1 MHPYIFHI
9 TYITNLNFNTK
20 MDRVDLTNEENMRS
34 GEDRLAL
41 GSLNDKELH
50 FAVEM
55 AHLLSAIA
63 VGTGTWGIAAVI
75 PKYLSLRLPLRVV
88 NLIEEAFQIAMTGGD
103 PLKFE
108 YGNEGCNMVSLD
120 LSRLK
125 QEILKGKLA
134 GKAHKKVESGCSK
147 VTGCTTKERSFTLP
161 KILEYTKD
169 HCNLNTAP
177 TIISM
182 LNYFLRNAEDSTQ
195 EEKNMVDEVERMMLH
210 PDRGDQVTGNKS
222 SFTENAQQVNFTFPS
237 GISAKELMA
246 NFPKIL
252 KQLKKS
258 RNG

>member
-1 MHPYIFHI
+1 MSI
-9 TYITNLNFNTK
+9 
-20 MDRVDLTNEENMRS
+20 D
-34 GEDRLAL
+34 
-41 GSLNDKELH
+41 DK
-50 FAVEM
+50 
-55 AHLLSAIA
+55 
-63 VGTGTWGIAAVI
+63 
-75 PKYLSLRLPLRVV
+75 LRVLDALSKGDWRIGQ
-88 NLIEEAFQIAMTGGD
+88 LIIEWNI
-103 PLKFE
+103 
-108 YGNEGCNMVSLD
+108 
-120 LSRLK
+120 
-125 QEILKGKLA
+125 
-134 GKAHKKVESGCSK
+134 KAHGVGPLVLEKVESGCSK
-147 VTGCTTKERSFTLP
+147 VKGCTTKERSFTLP

-222 SFTENAQQVNFTFPS
+222 CFTENAQQVNFTFPS

-252 KQLKKS
+252 KKLKKT